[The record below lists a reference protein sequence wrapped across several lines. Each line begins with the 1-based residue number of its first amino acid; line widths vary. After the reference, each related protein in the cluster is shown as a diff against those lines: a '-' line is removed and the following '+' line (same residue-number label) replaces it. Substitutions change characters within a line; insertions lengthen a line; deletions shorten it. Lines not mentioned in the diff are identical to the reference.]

1 MTATEVLGL
10 STALLNGACPAMCQ
24 TTGSSL
30 QGQLGHPATPTL
42 ANLRHLP
49 AITITVTSMTGHGA
63 QSATHTCTPG
73 WKTHLQHTI
82 MVGGRDGY
90 EVALSNAELD
100 PGFAGKQMIMA
111 YQQDGKLLEK
121 LQLVVPGD
129 RKAGREG
136 PDLVTIEV
144 R

>member
-1 MTATEVLGL
+1 MTEALWLT
-10 STALLNGACPAMCQ
+10 TALLNGACPAICQ
-24 TTGSSL
+24 TTGLSF
-30 QGQLGHPATPTL
+30 QG
-42 ANLRHLP
+42 HLP

-63 QSATHTCTPG
+63 QSASCTGTLLWPILDDDGFVDAPG
-73 WKTHLQHTI
+73 RKTHLQHTI
-82 MVGGRDGY
+82 LVRGRDGY
-90 EVALSNAELD
+90 GVALSIAELD
-100 PGFAGKQMIMA
+100 PGFAGMQVIMA